1 MITPVLQCDRV
12 LELVPKVVD
21 GEGLDWEVQAV
32 ADHTA
37 SCADCAQL
45 RADLVEIGT
54 LVRAPIRAAVA
65 NADFSGMWRA
75 VESGMD
81 RADAERRSA
90 RRTAAPS
97 FGWAAFSRFASVAAV
112 AGLAAVAIYQPFAD
126 RTRDL
131 RDNRVEVTSIEGGP
145 NNTIMIYESPEEQV
159 TFIWVLDDVSNEE
172 KAPI

>member
-21 GEGLDWEVQAV
+21 GEGLEWEVQAV

-37 SCADCAQL
+37 TCADCAQL

-65 NADFSGMWRA
+65 DADFSGMWRA
-75 VESGMD
+75 VERGMD
-81 RADAERRSA
+81 RADAERRRE
-90 RRTAAPS
+90 RRAATS
-97 FGWAAFSRFASVAAV
+97 SSGWAAFSRFASVAAV
-112 AGLAAVAIYQPFAD
+112 AGLAAVALFQPFAD
-126 RTRDL
+126 RTHEI
-131 RDNRVEVTSIEGGP
+131 RDNRVEISSIEGGE
-145 NNTIMIYESPEEQV
+145 NNTVMIYESPDEQV
-159 TFIWVLDDVSNEE
+159 TFIWVIDEVPNEE